1 MATRDTDRRAAEC
14 DVPSRLKR
22 RPPSFHLPH
31 LQVSTGDTSL
41 DPRDKTSSKGHQPR
55 TGIGIPVLPSRVRR
69 RPSAPTP
76 IDSSR
81 GDRFEAVDQWEV
93 SQDSLRSPPR
103 AVTPRDVGDARDL
116 SDPALFFN
124 RELSWLDFNWRVLH
138 QARDL
143 RLPLFERVRFLS
155 ITQSNLDEFVRK
167 RVGGLQRQ
175 VDAGVTE
182 RSPDGRTPR
191 EQLDLIRGSLLEM
204 QEAMTRTWDEH
215 LVPALRREGLARVH
229 YDELSMA
236 ERRRLETFFME
247 QIYPILT
254 PLAVDRG
261 HPFPFISNQSLS
273 LAVLFKNPK
282 SDEAQFARV
291 KVPVQ
296 RGRWIPVND
305 PVGFLPL
312 EELVARH
319 VHQLFRGTRVLHV
332 HPFRLSRNMDTHR
345 DDEDVEDLLQ
355 TISEEL
361 RDRRFAEV
369 VRLEVDAEM
378 PRRVVDLL
386 REELE
391 LLDTEVHRVRGLID
405 FTDVARLKFPERP
418 DLWFPPWEPVTP
430 PALMTEL
437 AAEQGIFGVLR
448 EQDILVHHPYDSF
461 ATSVQRFVEEA
472 ARDPGVAAIKLTLYR
487 TSENSPILGA
497 LMRAAEAGKQV
508 AVLVEVMARLD
519 EAANIEWGQQLERA
533 GVHVTYGLVGLK
545 THTKVCLV
553 VRDEGGSI
561 RTYSHIGTGNYHAT
575 TARLYT
581 DLGLLT
587 ADPDIGM
594 DLVRLFHYLT
604 GHAPEQH
611 YRSLIIAPRDMR
623 RTFRELIDREIAAQ
637 KRGGSGRIIL
647 KMNAID
653 DVELIQHLYRAS
665 REGVQ
670 IDLIVRGHSR
680 LRPGVPGVSE
690 NIRIVSIIGRFLEHD
705 RIFCFM
711 NDGEPEVLIGSSDW
725 RRRNLEAR
733 VEALVRINDA
743 THRTRLLDLLD
754 LALSD
759 NRLAW
764 DLDSQGGYTQR
775 RPSPGEEVRSYHDE
789 LMRSA
794 DQRRRMTEGLAAPS
808 PAKLAHP
815 EL

>member
-1 MATRDTDRRAAEC
+1 
-14 DVPSRLKR
+14 
-22 RPPSFHLPH
+22 
-31 LQVSTGDTSL
+31 
-41 DPRDKTSSKGHQPR
+41 
-55 TGIGIPVLPSRVRR
+55 
-69 RPSAPTP
+69 
-76 IDSSR
+76 
-81 GDRFEAVDQWEV
+81 
-93 SQDSLRSPPR
+93 
-103 AVTPRDVGDARDL
+103 
-116 SDPALFFN
+116 
-124 RELSWLDFNWRVLH
+124 
-138 QARDL
+138 
-143 RLPLFERVRFLS
+143 
-155 ITQSNLDEFVRK
+155 
-167 RVGGLQRQ
+167 
-175 VDAGVTE
+175 
-182 RSPDGRTPR
+182 
-191 EQLDLIRGSLLEM
+191 
-204 QEAMTRTWDEH
+204 MTRTWDEH
-215 LVPALRREGLARVH
+215 LVPALRREGVARVR
-229 YDELSMA
+229 YDELSTA

-273 LAVLFKNPK
+273 LAVLFKNPG
-282 SDEAQFARV
+282 SNEAQFARV

-296 RGRWIPVND
+296 RGRWVPVND

-319 VHQLFRGTRVLHV
+319 VHELFRGTRILHV

-345 DDEDVEDLLQ
+345 DDEDAEDLLQ

-361 RDRRFAEV
+361 RERRFAEV

-386 REELE
+386 QEELE
-391 LLDTEVHRVRGLID
+391 LIDAEVQRVRGLID
-405 FTDVARLKFPERP
+405 FTDLGRLDFPERP

-430 PALMTEL
+430 PALMGER
-437 AAEQGIFGVLR
+437 AAEKGIFQVLR

-461 ATSVQRFVEEA
+461 AASVQRFVEEA

-487 TSENSPILGA
+487 TSENSPIVRA

-553 VRDEGGSI
+553 VRHEEDSI

-575 TARLYT
+575 TARLYS
-581 DLGLLT
+581 DVGLLT

-623 RTFRELIDREIAAQ
+623 RTFGELIDREIAVQ
-637 KRGGSGRIIL
+637 RRGGAGRIIL

-653 DVELIQHLYRAS
+653 DVEMIQHLYRAS

-670 IDLIVRGHSR
+670 VDLIIRGHSR
-680 LRPGVPGVSE
+680 LRPGIPGLSE
-690 NIRIVSIIGRFLEHD
+690 TIRIVSIIGRFLEHD

-711 NDGEPEVLIGSSDW
+711 NDGEPEILIGSSDW
-725 RRRNLEAR
+725 RRRNLEER
-733 VEALVRINDA
+733 VEALVRIKDA
-743 THRTRLLDLLD
+743 TLRSRLLGLLD

-764 DLDSQGGYTQR
+764 DLNPDGRYTLR
-775 RPSPGEEVRSYHDE
+775 RPGPGEEVRSYHDQ
-789 LMRSA
+789 LIASA
-794 DQRRRMTEGLAAPS
+794 EQRRRMGE
-808 PAKLAHP
+808 KLATQVTVP
-815 EL
+815 LARTEVQGISQ

>member
-1 MATRDTDRRAAEC
+1 M
-14 DVPSRLKR
+14 
-22 RPPSFHLPH
+22 
-31 LQVSTGDTSL
+31 
-41 DPRDKTSSKGHQPR
+41 DPRDTSTSDGRPPR
-55 TGIGIPVLPSRVRR
+55 VGVGIPVLPSRVRAR
-69 RPSAPTP
+69 PTP
-76 IDSSR
+76 APSLGTREPDSF
-81 GDRFEAVDQWEV
+81 DAVDQWEL

-103 AVTPRDVGDARDL
+103 AVTPREVSDPRDL

-124 RELSWLDFNWRVLH
+124 RELSWLDFNWRVLQ

-143 RLPLFERVRFLS
+143 RLPLFERVQFLS

-182 RSPDGRTPR
+182 LSPDGRTPR
-191 EQLDLIRGSLLEM
+191 EQLDLIRSSLLEM
-204 QEAMTRTWDEH
+204 QEAMTRTWAEH

-229 YDELSMA
+229 YDELSTA

-273 LAVLFKNPK
+273 LAVYFKNPR
-282 SDEAQFARV
+282 SDQAQFARV

-296 RGRWIPVND
+296 RGRWVPVSD

-319 VHQLFRGTRVLHV
+319 VHELFRGTRVLHV

-345 DDEDVEDLLQ
+345 DDEDAEDLLEM
-355 TISEEL
+355 ISEEL
-361 RDRRFAEV
+361 RERRFAEV

-378 PRRVVDLL
+378 PGHVVEMLCDELDI
-386 REELE
+386 EEA
-391 LLDTEVHRVRGLID
+391 DVHRVRGLID
-405 FTDVARLKFPERP
+405 FTDVDRLDFPERA
-418 DLWFPPWEPVTP
+418 DLWYPPWEPVTP
-430 PALMTEL
+430 PALLTER
-437 AAEQGIFGVLR
+437 ASEEGIFAVLR
-448 EQDILVHHPYDSF
+448 QQDILVHHPYDSF
-461 ATSVQRFVEEA
+461 ATSVQRFLEEA
-472 ARDPGVAAIKLTLYR
+472 ARDPRVAAIKLTLYR
-487 TSENSPILGA
+487 TSANSPIVRA
-497 LMRAAEAGKQV
+497 LMKAAEAGKQV

-519 EAANIEWGQQLERA
+519 EAANIEWGQKLERV

-553 VRDEGGSI
+553 VRDEGDAI

-611 YRSLIIAPRDMR
+611 YRSLVIAPRDMR
-623 RTFRELIDREIAAQ
+623 RTFKELVDREIDIQ
-637 KRGGSGRIIL
+637 RRGGQGRIIL

-653 DVELIQHLYRAS
+653 DVEMIQYLYRAS

-670 IDLIVRGHSR
+670 VDLIIRGHSR
-680 LRPGVPGVSE
+680 LRPGIPGVSD
-690 NIRIVSIIGRFLEHD
+690 NIRLISIIGRFLEHD
-705 RIFCFM
+705 RVFCFV
-711 NDGEPEVLIGSSDW
+711 NDGDHEILIGSSDW
-725 RRRNLEAR
+725 RRRNLEER
-733 VEALVRINDA
+733 IEALVRIKDEA
-743 THRTRLLDLLD
+743 LKTRLLRLLD

-764 DLDSQGGYTQR
+764 DMDAEGRYTLR
-775 RPSPGEEVRSYHDE
+775 RPAPGEEVRSYHDQ
-789 LMRSA
+789 LMDAA
-794 DQRRRMTEGLAAPS
+794 DQRRRIGEGLAALVTAP
-808 PAKLAHP
+808 LARP
-815 EL
+815 EV